1 MNSLKIDIKIPFRK
15 YFRLLR
21 EYLKPEFRKF
31 LLLIILLVVSTILSV
46 VNPQIL
52 KRYIESASDPLFTDF
67 STLILAAVIYI
78 TLAIIA
84 QILLI
89 ASVYIGQN
97 LAWDSTNTLRYD
109 LLNHCM
115 HLDMRFHNEHK
126 PGSMVER
133 IDGDVLMLSTFF
145 STLILY
151 LGRNLLLIISILI
164 GFFIL
169 NWIIGLAFLATSI
182 AGFYFIVLSSKPAVK
197 LWTDVR
203 EAASETYGYIE
214 ERITGKEDLLALG
227 ARNYTMMGFHK
238 LAKHH
243 YEVGGNALM
252 KTSVVRIIIFT
263 VVGVSTTLVYILG
276 KPLFTS
282 GVLSIAGIYLIADYT
297 RLITNPII
305 NIGFQIQE
313 LQRADAAI
321 DRTQELLSIN
331 TRLED
336 KGKEVFSDHSTAISF
351 NNISFEYKENEPV
364 LHNLSLEIEKNT
376 IVGLVGRTGSG
387 KTTLSRLLFRLY
399 DPTSGNIQVGGKN
412 IKEYPLKELRR
423 NVAMVTQ
430 TVELF
435 QGTLRDNITLFDRN
449 IADETLINVINDVGL
464 GPWLTSLE
472 KGLDT
477 EISASNSFSAG
488 EAQLIAFTR
497 VFLRDPKI
505 VVLDEASSRLD
516 PYTEVLVDH
525 AVEKLLENRT
535 AIIIAH
541 RLATLNKVDTIAIM
555 ENGVIIEQGKRTILE
570 NNEKSKYA
578 QLLKTGLLELE
589 VSEE

>member
-1 MNSLKIDIKIPFRK
+1 MRTF
-15 YFRLLR
+15 
-21 EYLKPEFRKF
+21 
-31 LLLIILLVVSTILSV
+31 IILLVIILLSTVLSV
-46 VNPQIL
+46 INPQIL
-52 KRYIESASDPLFTDF
+52 KLYIDTALAESVDLVR
-67 STLILAAVIYI
+67 LIIAAIIYI
-78 TLAIIA
+78 GFAVVANLLV
-84 QILLI
+84 ILG
-89 ASVYIGQN
+89 VYIGQN
-97 LAWDSTNTLRYD
+97 LAWSTTNQLRYD
-109 LLNHCM
+109 LLEHCLN
-115 HLDMRFHNEHK
+115 LDMRFHNEHK

-151 LGRNLLLIISILI
+151 LGRNLLLIISILL
-164 GFFIL
+164 GLFLL
-169 NWIIGLAFLATSI
+169 NWIIGLVFLITSI
-182 AGFYFIVLSSKPAVK
+182 IGFYFIVLSSKPAIK
-197 LWTDVR
+197 LWMDVR

-238 LAKHH
+238 LAKQQ
-243 YEVGGNALM
+243 YNVGVNALT
-252 KTSVVRIIIFT
+252 KTSIVRIIIFV

-276 KPLFTS
+276 VPFFDS
-282 GVLSIAGIYLIADYT
+282 GALSLGGIFLIADYT
-297 RLITNPII
+297 RLITHPII

-321 DRTQELLSIN
+321 DRIQELLGIN

-336 KGKEVFSDHSTAISF
+336 NGKEAFTDHATAISF
-351 NNISFEYKENEPV
+351 SNLSFEYKENEPV
-364 LHNLSLEIEKNT
+364 LHNLTLEIKENT
-376 IVGLVGRTGSG
+376 CIGLVGRTGSG
-387 KTTLSRLLFRLY
+387 KTTISRLLFRLY
-399 DPTSGNIQVGGKN
+399 DPTHGEIRVGGKN
-412 IKEYPLKELRR
+412 IKEYPLKEIRKQI
-423 NVAMVTQ
+423 AMVTQ

-435 QGTLRDNITLFDRN
+435 QGTLRDNITLFNQN
-449 IADETLINVINDVGL
+449 ISDEAVIDVINNVGL

-472 KGLDT
+472 NGLDT
-477 EISASNSFSAG
+477 KISASNSFSAG

-497 VFLRDPKI
+497 VFLRNPKI

-516 PYTEVLVDH
+516 PLTEVLVDK

-541 RLATLNKVDTIAIM
+541 RLSTLNQVDKIVIIDDGT
-555 ENGVIIEQGKRTILE
+555 IIEQGKRSELE
-570 NNEKSKYA
+570 TDENSRYS